1 MSASF
6 FDDENKDR
14 YSFSYMSDDGE
25 RDITHTFRC
34 DNAETW
40 PTVLQEFL
48 SFLNGV
54 YGYDVSSKVRIEAN
68 PFGIEGR
75 WGGGTYDPD
84 EHPLASFR
92 KGEKEAD
99 NFPEARE

>member
-1 MSASF
+1 MSDSF

-25 RDITHTFRC
+25 RDVTHTFRPNF
-34 DNAETW
+34 DETW

-54 YGYDVSSKVRIEAN
+54 YGYDVSGQVRIEAN
-68 PFGIEGR
+68 KFGIEGR

-92 KGEKEAD
+92 KGEKETD